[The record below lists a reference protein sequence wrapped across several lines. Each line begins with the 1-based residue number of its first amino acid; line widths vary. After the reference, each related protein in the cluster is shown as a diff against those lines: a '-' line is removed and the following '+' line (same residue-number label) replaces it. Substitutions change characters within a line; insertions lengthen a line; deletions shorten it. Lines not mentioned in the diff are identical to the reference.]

1 MFNRKFVI
9 ALTLIILGL
18 SLIGL
23 GYTEDNDEGP
33 VSWCFWNTDQRSSIL
48 GGDPCWDKVS
58 PEREESSGAPP
69 NKRGGKRIL
78 SGNLFNVVADM

>member
-48 GGDPCWDKVS
+48 GDPCWDKVS